1 MGVID
6 PDQMLPA
13 KRHFVENVLNLLGVH
28 GEGHGAFQCIFHSPN
43 RLCTPISTGKQS
55 TRFIWPLLQGISD
68 DLIIDST
75 GHGKGGL

>member
-6 PDQMLPA
+6 PNQMLPA
-13 KRHFVENVLNLLGVH
+13 QRHFVENVLNLLGVH
-28 GEGHGAFQCIFHSPN
+28 GESDRAFQYIFHTPN

-55 TRFIWPLLQGISD
+55 ARFIWLLLQGISED
-68 DLIIDST
+68 FIPDCT